1 MDLVEI
7 FASAGLSAL
16 LFICLEFTVILPLF
30 RKIVTTSVNDM
41 VTNNLIPKITEYIN
55 AQIDGLTE
63 RLTKSLFNKFR
74 GVLGGTSKGTN
85 AILRRLAQGED
96 PEDVLDE
103 EQYEPSTIEKVL
115 DIAHSLSNFLPNPS
129 TKTAASQQDPAEI
142 SGIKEN

>member
-96 PEDVLDE
+96 PEDVLNE

-129 TKTAASQQDPAEI
+129 TKTAASPQDPAEI